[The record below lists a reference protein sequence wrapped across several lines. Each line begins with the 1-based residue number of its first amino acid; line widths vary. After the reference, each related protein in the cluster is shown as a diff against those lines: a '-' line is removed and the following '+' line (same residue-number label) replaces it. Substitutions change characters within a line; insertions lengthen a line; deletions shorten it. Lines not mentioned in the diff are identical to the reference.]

1 MHSDEP
7 FHRDGG
13 KVDDGGKCGQHLHKT
28 DHLQL
33 FFLLVK
39 ITFNCFFLWKSPSIV
54 FFCWWKKTEQKMFGH
69 LANWHGWVEPG
80 QKFEKVKFY
89 TFALWKDYLQ
99 LYVCWLWSKDCHHE
113 TGEIMID
120 QYVTLLWTRK
130 IVFCMFFVLFI
141 VITRW
146 SFKKHILEMT
156 CFFKVT
162 LNQYASR
169 HPEGHRQA
177 GGEDQTDRG

>member
-1 MHSDEP
+1 MEKKSWSDLMTSLEQ
-7 FHRDGG
+7 GG
-13 KVDDGGKCGQHLHKT
+13 GTITTGEI
-28 DHLQL
+28 HLQL
-33 FFLLVK
+33 
-39 ITFNCFFLWKSPSIV
+39 
-54 FFCWWKKTEQKMFGH
+54 FFCWWKKTEQKVFGH

-130 IVFCMFFVLFI
+130 IVFCMFFVLVI

>member
-1 MHSDEP
+1 MELFLVHSDEP
-7 FHRDGG
+7 FHWDGG

-33 FFLLVK
+33 FFFGENHLRLS
-39 ITFNCFFLWKSPSIV
+39 FFLWWKSPSIV
-54 FFCWWKKTEQKMFGH
+54 FWWWNPPSIVFCWWKKTEQKVFGH

-120 QYVTLLWTRK
+120 QDVTLLWTRK
-130 IVFCMFFVLFI
+130 NVFCMFLSI
-141 VITRW
+141 VIVIPRW
-146 SFKKHILEMT
+146 
-156 CFFKVT
+156 
-162 LNQYASR
+162 
-169 HPEGHRQA
+169 
-177 GGEDQTDRG
+177 